1 MSVNK
6 WLATGNFFTTYKQ
19 EQRTFL
25 TNLDQSIFTFFLVI
39 LFGWPLLFELSNK
52 SMLVIDNILIAIV
65 AVMGLNLVTGF
76 AGLISIGHAAFVGIG
91 AYTVASFC
99 RTIGDSHIIVTHF
112 WPLLIIFSGFM
123 GALFGAIVGLPALR
137 LKHLYL
143 AIATLSFQMIFQWVI
158 NFMSFFNQGQTIF
171 VGRVFWVTGKVGRKD
186 HYVFWYFVIL
196 TIVVLLGFG
205 IRNLLKTRYGRCLIA
220 VRDNDR
226 AADAMGMNPGLTKVY
241 AFALSGFFAGVAG
254 ALHAYLYRGVGFESF
269 TLHESISYLAMAIVG
284 GLGTLNGSFWG
295 PVAIKFL
302 DLKVENLA
310 ETAGQYL
317 PSTMNLATALKPFTF
332 GLVIVLF
339 LMFEPRG
346 IANWWRITKSYTKMW
361 PFRY

>member
-1 MSVNK
+1 MSSNT
-6 WLATGNFFTTYKQ
+6 WLATGNFHTNYQQ
-19 EQRTFL
+19 EQKNFFTS
-25 TNLDQSIFTFFLVI
+25 LDLSIFTIFLI
-39 LFGWPLLFELSNK
+39 CLFAWPIIFPLSNK
-52 SMLVIDNILIAIV
+52 YMLVVDNMLIAIV

-91 AYTVASFC
+91 AYTIASFC
-99 RTIGDSHIIVTHF
+99 RTIGDSHVIVTHM
-112 WPLLIIFSGFM
+112 WPLLIIVSGFI
-123 GALFGAIVGLPALR
+123 GAAFGAVVGLPALR

-171 VGRVFWVTGKVGRKD
+171 VGRVFWLGGEVSRKQ
-186 HYVFWYFVIL
+186 HYLFWYYAILIIVIL
-196 TIVVLLGFG
+196 MGFG
-205 IRNLLKTRYGRCLIA
+205 IKNLLKTKFGRCLVA

-241 AFALSGFFAGVAG
+241 AFALAGFFAGVAG

-269 TLHESISYLAMAIVG
+269 TLHESVSYLAMAIVG

-295 PVAIKFL
+295 PVAIKYL
-302 DLKVENLA
+302 DLQVEHLS
-310 ETAGQYL
+310 EVAGQYL
-317 PSTMNLATALKPFTF
+317 PASMNLATALKPFTF

-346 IANWWRITKSYTKMW
+346 IANW
-361 PFRY
+361 

>member
-1 MSVNK
+1 
-6 WLATGNFFTTYKQ
+6 
-19 EQRTFL
+19 
-25 TNLDQSIFTFFLVI
+25 
-39 LFGWPLLFELSNK
+39 
-52 SMLVIDNILIAIV
+52 
-65 AVMGLNLVTGF
+65 
-76 AGLISIGHAAFVGIG
+76 
-91 AYTVASFC
+91 
-99 RTIGDSHIIVTHF
+99 
-112 WPLLIIFSGFM
+112 M

-171 VGRVFWVTGKVGRKD
+171 VGRVFWFTGKVGRRD
-186 HYVFWYFVIL
+186 HYLFWYFVIL

-205 IRNLLKTRYGRCLIA
+205 IRNLLKTRYGRSLIA

-295 PVAIKFL
+295 PIAIKFL

-346 IANWWRITKSYTKMW
+346 IANWWRIVKSYTKMW

>member
-1 MSVNK
+1 MSANK

-25 TNLDQSIFTFFLVI
+25 TNLDQSIFTLFLVI

-99 RTIGDSHIIVTHF
+99 RTIGDSHIIITHF

-143 AIATLSFQMIFQWVI
+143 AIATLSFLMIFQWVI

-171 VGRVFWVTGKVGRKD
+171 VGRVFWVTGKIGRKD

-196 TIVVLLGFG
+196 TVVVLMGFG
-205 IRNLLKTRYGRCLIA
+205 IRNLLKTRYGRSLIA

-226 AADAMGMNPGLTKVY
+226 AADAMGINPGLTKVY

-302 DLKVENLA
+302 DLKVETLA

>member
-1 MSVNK
+1 MSANK

-25 TNLDQSIFTFFLVI
+25 TNLDQSIFTFFLVV
-39 LFGWPLLFELSNK
+39 LFSWPLLFHLSNK

-99 RTIGDSHIIVTHF
+99 RTMGDSHIIVTHF
-112 WPLLIIFSGFM
+112 WPLLIIISGFM

-186 HYVFWYFVIL
+186 HYLFWYFVIL
-196 TIVVLLGFG
+196 TTVVLLGFG
-205 IRNLLKTRYGRCLIA
+205 IRNLMKTRYGRSLIA

-295 PVAIKFL
+295 PVAINFL
-302 DLKVENLA
+302 DLKVGSLA
-310 ETAGQYL
+310 EVVGQYM
-317 PSTMNLATALKPFTF
+317 PSGMNLATALKPFTF

>member
-1 MSVNK
+1 MSANQ
-6 WLATGNFFTTYKQ
+6 WLATGNFNTSYQQEQKTFTTSLD
-19 EQRTFL
+19 RT
-25 TNLDQSIFTFFLVI
+25 IFTLFLVI

-52 SMLVIDNILIAIV
+52 YMLVIDNILIAIV

-99 RTIGDSHIIVTHF
+99 TVLGQNHLLVTHF
-112 WPLLIIFSGFM
+112 WPILIVM
-123 GALFGAIVGLPALR
+123 GGIVGTVFGGIVGLPAFR

-158 NFMSFFNQGQTIF
+158 NFMSFFNQGQTISI
-171 VGRVFWVTGKVGRKD
+171 GRVFWFTGKVGRRD
-186 HYVFWYFVIL
+186 HYLFWYFVIL
-196 TIVVLLGFG
+196 TVVVLLGFG
-205 IRNLLKTRYGRCLIA
+205 IRNLLKTRYGRCLVA

-241 AFALSGFFAGVAG
+241 AFALAGFFAGVAG
-254 ALHAYLYRGVGFESF
+254 ALHAYVYRGVGFESF
-269 TLHESISYLAMAIVG
+269 TLHESVGYLAMAIVG
-284 GLGTLNGSFWG
+284 GLGTLNGSMWG
-295 PVAIKFL
+295 PVAIKML
-302 DLKVENLA
+302 DLQVESLSEVA
-310 ETAGQYL
+310 AQYL
-317 PSTMNLATALKPFTF
+317 PSGMNLATALKPFTF

-346 IANWWRITKSYTKMW
+346 IANWWRITKSYTKLW

>member
-1 MSVNK
+1 MSANS

-19 EQRTFL
+19 EQRTFF
-25 TNLDQSIFTFFLVI
+25 TSLDRSFFTLFLVL
-39 LFGWPLLFELSNK
+39 LFGWPLIFELSNK
-52 SMLVIDNILIAIV
+52 YMLVVDNILIAIV

-99 RTIGDSHIIVTHF
+99 QTIGDSHIIVTHF
-112 WPLLIIFSGFM
+112 WPVLIIFSGLV
-123 GALFGAIVGLPALR
+123 GAVFGAIVGLPALR

-143 AIATLSFQMIFQWVI
+143 AIATLSFQMIFQWTI
-158 NFMSFFNQGQTIF
+158 QFMTFFNQGQTIY
-171 VGRVFWVTGKVGRKD
+171 VGRVFWFTGKVGRKD
-186 HYVFWYFVIL
+186 HYLFWYFIIL

-205 IRNLLKTRYGRCLIA
+205 IRNLLKTRYGRSLVA

-241 AFALSGFFAGVAG
+241 AFALAGFFAGMAG
-254 ALHAYLYRGVGFESF
+254 ALHAYVYRGVGFESF
-269 TLHESISYLAMAIVG
+269 TLHESIGYLAMAIVG

-302 DLKVENLA
+302 DLQVETLA

-317 PSTMNLATALKPFTF
+317 PSSMNLATALKPFSF

-346 IANWWRITKSYTKMW
+346 IANWWRIVKSYTKLW